1 MSALENM
8 IPAVGPTL
16 GRAADG
22 PRPARLGPWQRAA
35 FTALPVTLLFILFL
49 VNGLRGVDFG
59 YHWDEMD
66 WHITPARQM
75 VSTGVLL
82 PHSYIYPSFDKY
94 LVIVPAIPA
103 GIAAGLLPGA
113 NPKSIQAAM
122 VAEMAPPDYVLR
134 ARRVYIAVSSL
145 AILWIY
151 GAALALRYPRWQ
163 AFVAAAGLALSWELA
178 CHARWA
184 VTDCILV
191 QFVALTLLMLALHH
205 RTGKTGWLL
214 AGAVTAGMGF
224 GTKYTG
230 LFLIGSV
237 LLAGALSLP
246 LRHNLSRQSQRA
258 IGLGL
263 LAVAAYLVTTP
274 ATVIDPVQ
282 FFTETKGISDY
293 YGTSHGGFTAT
304 SGWDHVRIML
314 MFLSLCFFSPSRLAA
329 LAAYLT
335 ALAGGVA
342 LIRSDRRLAAVLVL
356 CPTLFLTAFCL
367 RYRIAVARNSL
378 YTTPVLSLLLGRGA
392 GEVARLI
399 AHRWVRRALAGGLA
413 IGMAAQAIWLVRAAE
428 SIRHVDPQLE
438 AEQAFEYVAR
448 HPKDRFRV
456 SREVL
461 LFTARAGLIVPPNV
475 VPSRADA
482 GHVVFFA
489 QKEGPNPWVWKVND
503 PWLTEAVFG
512 PREVDFNWYSSWG
525 GHDRVVVMD
534 LPKARSFGVELAK

>member
-1 MSALENM
+1 MAAPEHT
-8 IPAVGPTL
+8 IEAVGFPSRRTEN
-16 GRAADG
+16 G
-22 PRPARLGPWQRAA
+22 PRPARSTRLKYAVV
-35 FTALPVTLLFILFL
+35 TALPVTLLFLLFL

-66 WHITPARQM
+66 WHINPARQM
-75 VSTGVLL
+75 VSNGVLL

-103 GIAAGLLPGA
+103 GIAAGIRSGG

-122 VAEMAPPDYVLR
+122 VAEMAPPEYVLR

-151 GAALALRYPRWQ
+151 GAALALRYRRWQ
-163 AFVAAAGLALSWELA
+163 ALITAAGLALSWDLA

-205 RTGKTGWLL
+205 RTGKTGWLV

-237 LLAGALSLP
+237 LLAGALAIP
-246 LRHNLSRQSQRA
+246 LRHNLRA
-258 IGLGL
+258 QMRRAVQLGL

-282 FFTETKGISDY
+282 FFVETKGISDY

-304 SGWDHVRIML
+304 SGWDHIRIM
-314 MFLSLCFFSPSRLAA
+314 FLFLAFCFFSPSRLAA
-329 LAAYLT
+329 LAAYLV
-335 ALAGGVA
+335 ALVGGVA
-342 LIRSDRRLAAVLVL
+342 LIRRDRRLAAVLVF

-378 YTTPVLSLLLGRGA
+378 YTTPVLSLLLGYGA
-392 GEVARLI
+392 GEVGRWI
-399 AHRWVRRALAGGLA
+399 ANRWVKRGLAGALAL
-413 IGMAAQAIWLVRAAE
+413 GMLAQAIWLVRAAE
-428 SIRHVDPQLE
+428 SIRHVDPQVE
-438 AEQAFEYVAR
+438 AQQALAYVAR

-456 SREVL
+456 SEEVRL
-461 LFTARAGLIVPPNV
+461 LGTRSGLVVPPNA
-475 VPSRADA
+475 VPARAEA

-489 QKEGPNPWVWKVND
+489 KQEGPNPWVWKVND

-512 PREVDFNWYSSWG
+512 PGEVDFNWYSSWQ

-534 LPKARSFGVELAK
+534 LAKARSFGVELAR